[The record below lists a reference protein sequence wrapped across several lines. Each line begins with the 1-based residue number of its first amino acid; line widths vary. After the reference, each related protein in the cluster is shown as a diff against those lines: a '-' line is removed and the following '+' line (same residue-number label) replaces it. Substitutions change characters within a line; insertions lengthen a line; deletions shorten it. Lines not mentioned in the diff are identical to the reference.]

1 MPWLLDV
8 FPSSKHERLYMSS
21 NKAKNVQIWAIHS
34 ILVVEISNFV
44 INFLNF
50 FLLLVALKSH
60 LGDQISASVATAR
73 LLYVSSFLVM

>member
-1 MPWLLDV
+1 MN
-8 FPSSKHERLYMSS
+8 S

-44 INFLNF
+44 INFLNL

-60 LGDQISASVATAR
+60 LGDQTSVSVATAR